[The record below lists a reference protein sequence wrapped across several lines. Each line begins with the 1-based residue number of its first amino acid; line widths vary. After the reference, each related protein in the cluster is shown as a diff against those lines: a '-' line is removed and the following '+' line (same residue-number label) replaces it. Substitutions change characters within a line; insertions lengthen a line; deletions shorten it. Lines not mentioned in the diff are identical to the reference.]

1 MSESV
6 LDRQLRLSI
15 NPKLINKNDAD
26 DASLSLFAN
35 GWVNFAATPIE
46 LAEFINEGMA
56 FSCELAGTRKASNF
70 VASDFLAVDID
81 GTRTIEDALSDPF
94 VQDHLTILYT
104 TPNHTSDK
112 HRFRMVFALP
122 RTIEAASEMKAGL
135 RSIAFRLGGDLRATD
150 AARIFYGSTGSN
162 PQVFD
167 RCLSNEILDELIA
180 QGLNA
185 DQRDSGSTGRTATTS
200 KLPISPDKMIQ
211 LAGGDYRRFDE
222 LPKGAT
228 IHCPFHYD
236 LNASAFVVES
246 KQGILGIHC
255 SACAQTFWP
264 PNSRRDD
271 DFSDFDRRVEE
282 AERYYKDMQDLG
294 PFMRALIPAG
304 VQYHEGLARS
314 NIYRYESEYLKFP
327 TPFPKGLVFIKSP
340 KGTGKTELLKHELQ
354 DDKKSTLLI
363 GHRTALIRQ
372 SCERLGLQCYL
383 DFTGALQEK
392 RLGVCVD
399 SLHRLKWLD
408 HITPYQMQQKE
419 NLFERIIID
428 ESEQVLSHFLSD
440 TIDATTRHDLFEIFC
455 AQLRHA
461 KTIIALDADLGWLTF
476 ETLSKLAQPRQ
487 GTSFKESTLV
497 INDRKT
503 AAPLQM
509 FESREHMIGDL
520 KQAVADGKRVFVT
533 SNSKKL
539 VSSLHEGLKGT
550 TEAGVRGILVTS
562 DTTSDKGVKA
572 FIADP
577 AKLALDYDAILTS
590 PSLGTGVD
598 ITFPG
603 REAKIDV
610 VYGFFEAGIT
620 THFDF
625 DQQIWRVRHP
635 GAVRVWISPRRF
647 NFDTAVDVVKR
658 EIQQKQLYKSVL
670 ATYGDDMRPI
680 YHTDDPLIDM
690 AALARSQ
697 QLASKNNLK
706 RHFIAMKRRHGHI
719 IEFVESDPAIAS
731 EGGTLKAM
739 GRLLAD
745 AAYRT
750 RLVSAPPLDKEAFE
764 DIEQRILDNDEI
776 DVAERL
782 SFARTRIER
791 FYRQP
796 ITDELI
802 DQDDRGQ
809 LRERIVRYEGLMRFC
824 RQAAEGMA
832 SLDLDKAEMFGLKTR
847 FLRDERTVAK
857 LLYHLLTDAGIF
869 ANGRFL
875 RGCIVTKLTLEP
887 WMKKVAAEKP
897 VIENM
902 LGIEVRKDG
911 GAGVS
916 QLQAILGLIGLKLEQ
931 SGKTKAQS
939 VAGGK
944 TVYLYRLAG
953 DLLDAIEAT
962 VKRRTEIGGWEF
974 LENRFPSRSTQ
985 TEAGEPELTG

>member
-1 MSESV
+1 MSGSV
-6 LDRQLRLSI
+6 LDRRLRLSI

-26 DASLSLFAN
+26 DASLFAK
-35 GWVNFAATPIE
+35 GWVKFAATPLE
-46 LAEFINEGMA
+46 LADFINEGMA
-56 FSCELAGTRKASNF
+56 FSCELTGTRKASNF
-70 VASDFLAVDID
+70 TASDFLAVDID

-104 TPNHTSDK
+104 TPSHTPEK
-112 HRFRMVFALP
+112 HRFRMVFALL
-122 RTIEAASEMKAGL
+122 RTIESAKEMKAGL
-135 RSIAFRLGGDLRATD
+135 RSLALRLGGDLSATD

-167 RCLSNEILDELIA
+167 RSLSNEVLDDLIA
-180 QGLNA
+180 QGLDA
-185 DQRDSGSTGRTATTS
+185 DQFDGSSTGRTATTS
-200 KLPISPDKMIQ
+200 KLSISPDKMIQ
-211 LAGGDYRRFDE
+211 LVGGEHRRFDE
-222 LPKGAT
+222 LAKAT
-228 IHCPFHYD
+228 AVHCPFHDD

-246 KQGILGIHC
+246 WLGILGIYC
-255 SACAQTFWP
+255 SACAQSFWP
-264 PNSRRDD
+264 PNSRGDD
-271 DFSDFDRRVEE
+271 DFSDFDRRVAE
-282 AERYYKDMQDLG
+282 AEQYYKDMQDLG
-294 PFMRALIPAG
+294 PFMRAFIPTG

-340 KGTGKTELLKHELQ
+340 KGTGKTELLKHELH

-372 SCERLGLQCYL
+372 SCNRLGLECYL
-383 DFTGALQEK
+383 DFSGNLTEK
-392 RLGVCVD
+392 GLGVCVD

-408 HITPYQMQQKE
+408 YITPYQMQQKE

-440 TIDATTRHDLFEIFC
+440 TIGATTRHDLFEIFC

-487 GTSFKESTLV
+487 GTGFKESTLIV
-497 INDRKT
+497 NDRKT

-539 VSSLHEGLKGT
+539 VSSLHEGLKET
-550 TEAGVRGILVTS
+550 KEAGVRSILVTS
-562 DTTSDKGVKA
+562 DTTSDDDVKA

-598 ITFPG
+598 ITFPD

-670 ATYGDDMRPI
+670 ATYDDDMRPV

-706 RHFIAMKRRHGHI
+706 RHFIAMKRRHGHT
-719 IEFVESDPAIAS
+719 IEFIESDPALAI
-731 EGGTLKAM
+731 EGGALKAM

-745 AAYRT
+745 AAYRE
-750 RLVSAPPLDKEAFE
+750 RLMSAPPLDKETFE
-764 DIEQRILDNDEI
+764 DIEQRILDNDEVG
-776 DVAERL
+776 VAERL
-782 SFARTRIER
+782 SFDRTRIER

-796 ITDELI
+796 ISDKLI

-809 LRERIVRYEGLMRFC
+809 LRGRIVRYEGLMKFC
-824 RQAAEGMA
+824 RYAAEGMA
-832 SLDLDKAEMFGLKTR
+832 SFDLDKAEMFGLKTR
-847 FLRDERTVAK
+847 FLRDERSVAK

-869 ANGRFL
+869 TEGRFL
-875 RGCIVTKLTLEP
+875 RDSVVTKQTLEP
-887 WMKKVAAEKP
+887 WMKKVAEEKP
-897 VIENM
+897 IIENM
-902 LGIEVRKDG
+902 LGVEVRKDD

-916 QLQAILGLIGLKLEQ
+916 QLQAILGLIGLKLER

-944 TVYLYRLAG
+944 TVYLYRLAA
-953 DLLDAIEAT
+953 DALDAIEAIT
-962 VKRRTEIGGWEF
+962 KRRTEVGGWEF
-974 LENRFPSRSTQ
+974 LESRSASLSTH
-985 TEAGEPELTG
+985 TITGEPKLTG

>member
-1 MSESV
+1 MSGSV

-15 NPKLINKNDAD
+15 NPKLINKNEAD
-26 DASLSLFAN
+26 DASLFAK
-35 GWVNFAATPIE
+35 GWVNMAVTPRE
-46 LAEFINEGMA
+46 LAEYIDGGMA
-56 FSCELAGTRKASNF
+56 FSCELDGSRKASNF
-70 VASDFLAVDID
+70 VASDVLAVDVD
-81 GTRTIEDALSDPF
+81 GTRTIDDALKDPF
-94 VQDHLTILYT
+94 VQSHATILYT
-104 TPNHTSDK
+104 TPSHTAER
-112 HRFRMVFALP
+112 HRFRLVFALA
-122 RTIEAASEMKAGL
+122 RTIESARDMKAAY
-135 RSIAFRLGGDLRATD
+135 RSLALRLGGDLASTD
-150 AARIFYGSTGSN
+150 AARLFYGSRGSN
-162 PQVFD
+162 PQLLD
-167 RCLSNEILDELIA
+167 KSLSTEVLDELIA
-180 QGLNA
+180 QGLES
-185 DQRDSGSTGRTATTS
+185 DQYDSDKLGRTTTTS
-200 KLPISPDKMIQ
+200 KLPVSPDRMIQ
-211 LAGGDYRRFDE
+211 LQNGEHRRFDE
-222 LPKGAT
+222 ISVGAT
-228 IHCPFHYD
+228 VHCPFHRD
-236 LNASAFVVES
+236 LNASAFIVES
-246 KQGILGIHC
+246 RAGTTGIHC
-255 SACAQTFWP
+255 SSCAQTFWP
-264 PNSRRDD
+264 PNGRQGD
-271 DFSDFDRRVEE
+271 DFSDFDRRVAE
-282 AERYYKDMQDLG
+282 AEQYYSDMKDDLG
-294 PFMRALIPAG
+294 PFTKMLLPSG

-327 TPFPKGLVFIKSP
+327 NPFPKGLVFIKSP

-372 SCERLGLQCYL
+372 SCDRLGLQCYL

-487 GTSFKESTLV
+487 GTGFKESTLV
-497 INDRKT
+497 LNDRKT

-539 VSSLHEGLKGT
+539 VSSLHEGLKET
-550 TEAGVRGILVTS
+550 TEVGVRSILVTS
-562 DTTSDKGVKA
+562 DTTSDEGVKA

-670 ATYGDDMRPI
+670 ATYDDDMRPI

-731 EGGTLKAM
+731 EGGALKAM

-745 AAYRT
+745 AAYRK

-796 ITDELI
+796 LTDELI

-869 ANGRFL
+869 SNGRFL
-875 RGCIVTKLTLEP
+875 RDSIVTKLTLEP
-887 WMKKVAAEKP
+887 WMTKVAAEKP

-944 TVYLYRLAG
+944 TVYFYRLAA
-953 DLLDAIEAT
+953 DALNAIEAIL
-962 VKRRTEIGGWEF
+962 KRRTEIGGWEF
-974 LENRFPSRSTQ
+974 LN
-985 TEAGEPELTG
+985 GHYG